1 MSWKELALA
10 HAKADAPNE
19 ACGLLVCIK
28 GRERYIACKNVST
41 VPKDQFII
49 EPSDWAKAEELGDVL
64 AVVHSHPILS
74 PEPSGADKTA
84 CEATNLPW
92 YICNPQ
98 TEAWVRL
105 DPSGWKAPLIG
116 RQYVYGVHDCWSLV
130 RDYYLEKGIFLR
142 DWERPV
148 NPEDFRLN
156 PKFEKCYIETGFRD
170 LLPDENLEDG
180 DSILFAINS
189 SGLNHMGVFLG
200 DGQMI
205 LHHIEGRLSSRDFY
219 GEWLV
224 KCTGRRLRY
233 AA

>member
-1 MSWKELALA
+1 M
-10 HAKADAPNE
+10 
-19 ACGLLVCIK
+19 
-28 GRERYIACKNVST
+28 
-41 VPKDQFII
+41 
-49 EPSDWAKAEELGDVL
+49 
-64 AVVHSHPILS
+64 
-74 PEPSGADKTA
+74 
-84 CEATNLPW
+84 
-92 YICNPQ
+92 
-98 TEAWVRL
+98 
-105 DPSGWKAPLIG
+105 
-116 RQYVYGVHDCWSLV
+116 
-130 RDYYLEKGIFLR
+130 
-142 DWERPV
+142 